1 MENEENEMIKKTVT
15 EETKKAEKRI
25 IIKIALILLIAFLV
39 TVFAL
44 CAFPAVASPLLEL
57 FKMFLSA
64 LPFSA
69 GGALS
74 ASLF

>member
-1 MENEENEMIKKTVT
+1 LENKENELIKKTVA
-15 EETKKAEKRI
+15 EETKRAEKRI
-25 IIKIALILLIAFLV
+25 ILKLALILLIAFLI

-57 FKMFLSA
+57 FKMFLSV

-74 ASLF
+74 AYTF